1 MTAQSALSY
10 SALQIQCQ
18 NYLRRALSGLGV
30 QIQTIYR
37 MNLTPLILPCMAGT
51 HRFFHNFEH
60 LVAVGGQSDS
70 IEMLAGAFHDLVYV
84 HVDTGIP
91 FNLTSFLNR
100 VIQQIDGELVLR
112 SQLPQNPEIHWLLK
126 LFGLQ
131 PGQPLSPLQ
140 GQNEFLSALVAVQV
154 LAPILSPEHRLAI
167 ATCIE
172 ATIPFRINK
181 GSQKGSQ
188 GLPEVM
194 LVRLRSIVQE
204 HRLALTEA
212 QLVEIVRRSV
222 RVANRDVAS
231 FAQPTAVGFLAD
243 TWNLLPEN
251 NHQFSPQGLYR
262 VQDYRRSIEK
272 TERFFRTVNPH
283 SIFRQ
288 FRGVPPTEV
297 YQQWQEQANQNLS
310 VGRLYLSCKLVAIA
324 LLEALSEPLGE
335 QTTIAMMMGGLPS
348 ANGSSQGSFNDGL
361 NHSSRH
367 VSGLRLEDFLPSPH
381 WSGMALSDVEKE
393 VWQLLTEG
401 RAESNHQGDLLNSP
415 LAAFI
420 VQQHGFARIPSLR
433 RRAEAWLG
441 GSLSTTDFLS
451 HFDPPFM
458 ALLLEA
464 IQRLWEQRQQAF
476 RHHFWLQS
484 ETPAQFSGGG
494 LANRSLTQ
502 RL

>member
-18 NYLRRALSGLGV
+18 NYLRRALSALGV
-30 QIQTIYR
+30 QAQSIYR
-37 MNLTPLILPCMAGT
+37 LNLTPLILPCMAGT

-60 LVAVGGQSDS
+60 LVAVGGQNDS

-91 FNLTSFLNR
+91 FNLTSFLNH
-100 VIQQIDGELVLR
+100 VIQQIDGEWVLR
-112 SQLPQNPEIHWLLK
+112 SQLPQKPEIHWLLK

-131 PGQPLSPLQ
+131 PGQTLSRLQ

-154 LAPILSPEHRLAI
+154 LAPILSAEHRLAI

-181 GSQKGSQ
+181 GSQ

-194 LVRLRSIVQE
+194 LMRLRSIVKDYG
-204 HRLALTEA
+204 LSLTEA
-212 QLVEIVRRSV
+212 QLVGIVRRSV

-272 TERFFRTVNPH
+272 TERFFRTVSPN

-288 FRGVPPTEV
+288 FRGVPPAEV

-335 QTTIAMMMGGLPS
+335 QTTIAMMMGGLPR
-348 ANGSSQGSFNDGL
+348 AGR
-361 NHSSRH
+361 SSRGSADAIH
-367 VSGLRLEDFLPSPH
+367 HDGPDTLRLRLEDFLPPSH
-381 WSGMALSDVEKE
+381 WAGVALSDVEKE

-420 VQQHGFARIPSLR
+420 VQCHGFTGIPPLR
-433 RRAEAWLG
+433 RRAKAWLG
-441 GSLSTTDFLS
+441 GSFSTSDFLGN
-451 HFDPPFM
+451 FDPQFM

-476 RHHFWLQS
+476 RHHFWRQS
-484 ETPAQFSGGG
+484 ETPSQFSEGG
-494 LANRSLTQ
+494 LASRSVTQ
-502 RL
+502 PR